1 MRVRHEVSR
10 RQVLAGMAVAALGGV
25 ARGAVVEGAEGAG
38 GHAVGVGGKPEPV
51 TTEAARYGM
60 VQAQQGVDSRGGRT
74 IIGKLSGKKIIIPDT
89 DAPPMPALAAP
100 GVVHDG
106 EAAEGFGRIDS
117 SKGYPDVRSFRRKF
131 GLVIPA
137 TNTSMEHELWSI
149 IFRNQGPGGLRGVGL
164 HTANVI
170 TPKPKLETEADVREY
185 KRQFLGGL
193 RSAVDAAAL
202 AQPQYMIMGM
212 SLEHILGGL
221 EEVRAPVAEM
231 EAYSGLSWATWHDA
245 VRAALTK
252 YRAKRIGI
260 LTPFD
265 KKGNES
271 AARMFDELG
280 FEVVSSVGFSCANA
294 LHIAHVPD
302 WAKEKAI
309 LELLAT
315 DKNYLDAVV
324 QCGTNMSLIDV
335 TEKLEPV
342 IGIPVLG
349 INAVTFWYALR
360 ENGFDGPLD
369 GAGRLLREF

>member
-1 MRVRHEVSR
+1 MRVKPGVSR
-10 RQVLAGMAVAALGGV
+10 RRVLGGMAAAALGGA
-25 ARGAVVEGAEGAG
+25 ARGAIVKGAEDTG
-38 GHAVGVGGKPEPV
+38 GRAVGVGEKPGTA
-51 TTEAARYGM
+51 TTDAARYGM
-60 VQAQQGVDSRGGRT
+60 VQAQQHIDRRGGRT
-74 IIGKLSGKKIIIPDT
+74 IIGKLSGKKINIPDV
-89 DAPPMPALAAP
+89 DAPPMPALAPP

-106 EAAEGFGRIDS
+106 EAAVGFGGIGPSR
-117 SKGYPDVRSFRRKF
+117 GYPDVRSFRRKF

-193 RSAVDAAAL
+193 REAADAASL

-212 SLEHILGGL
+212 SLEHILGSL
-221 EEVRAPVAEM
+221 EEVRAPVAEI

-245 VRAALTK
+245 ARAALTK
-252 YRAKRIGI
+252 YGAKRIGI

-271 AARMFDELG
+271 AARMFEGLG

-294 LHIAHVPD
+294 LHIAYVPD
-302 WAKEKAI
+302 AAKERAI
-309 LELLAT
+309 VELLAIRR
-315 DKNYLDAVV
+315 NRLDGVV
-324 QCGTNMSLIDV
+324 QCGANMSLINV
-335 TEKLEPV
+335 TERLEPV
-342 IGIPVLG
+342 GDAPGRHHHLSR
-349 INAVTFWYALR
+349 A
-360 ENGFDGPLD
+360 DGGP
-369 GAGRLLREF
+369 E

>member
-1 MRVRHEVSR
+1 MKSMKENRGMTR
-10 RQVLAGMAVAALGGV
+10 RKMLAGITAAAIGGA
-25 ARGAVVEGAEGAG
+25 ARGAVAGETASGRPGRMTTNYSGGA
-38 GHAVGVGGKPEPV
+38 
-51 TTEAARYGM
+51 
-60 VQAQQGVDSRGGRT
+60 RT
-74 IIGKLSGKKIIIPDT
+74 ITGKLSGKKINLPDV
-89 DAPPMPALAAP
+89 DAPPMPALAPP
-100 GVVHDG
+100 GVIHDG
-106 EAAEGFGRIDS
+106 RRAEGFDEIDP

-149 IFRNQGPGGLRGVGL
+149 IFRNQGPGGLKGVGL

-170 TPKPKLETEADVREY
+170 TPKPKLETAADLIEY

-193 RSAVDAAAL
+193 RAAADAASL

-212 SLEHILGGL
+212 SLEHILWGL
-221 EEVRAPVAEM
+221 KEIREPVAEI

-245 VRAALTK
+245 AQAALRK
-252 YRAKRIGI
+252 YGARRIGL

-271 AARMFDELG
+271 AARMFEELG
-280 FEVVSSVGFSCANA
+280 FEVVTSVGFSCANA

-302 WAKEKAI
+302 VAKERAI
-309 LELLAT
+309 VELLAT
-315 DKNYLDAVV
+315 KRNRLDAVV

-335 TEKLEPV
+335 AEKLEPV
-342 IGIPVLG
+342 VGIPVLG

-360 ENGFDGPLD
+360 ENGFEAPLR